1 MGQHINVL
9 ATQVHTDYYGAN
21 FCRQSSLSVE
31 EDSVSL
37 TLVVERSFPSF
48 GTITVVVAT
57 VNDTATDDEDFDPM

>member
-1 MGQHINVL
+1 MGQ
-9 ATQVHTDYYGAN
+9 T

-57 VNDTATDDEDFDPM
+57 VNGTATDDEDFDPM